1 MLHQNKGIVGKKQCL
16 YLKQYAAFK
25 KKLMWN
31 FNNANNALPI
41 CPSEIH
47 KLFWEELL
55 SDDLLFAKAFN
66 FKCQACKSSRFEVK
80 QHNQLATL
88 KYPSRRETGF

>member
-1 MLHQNKGIVGKKQCL
+1 MLHQNKGIVGKKQWL

-31 FNNANNALPI
+31 FNNANNALPF

-47 KLFWEELL
+47 KLFWEEFLSDALL
-55 SDDLLFAKAFN
+55 SAKAFN
-66 FKCQACKSSRFEVK
+66 FKCQACKNSRFEVK
-80 QHNQLATL
+80 TNNTTSLL
-88 KYPSRRETGF
+88 L